1 LSDSPGQVGLGK
13 GSCEAQVPQ
22 AAGAMDGRNG
32 QRRSGRLG
40 TGQGWWDSK
49 PRGGMFEHQ
58 KVGISWDVWQQD
70 LGVYQAY
77 GAEMMEKTLGYH
89 LCCG

>member
-1 LSDSPGQVGLGK
+1 
-13 GSCEAQVPQ
+13 
-22 AAGAMDGRNG
+22 
-32 QRRSGRLG
+32 
-40 TGQGWWDSK
+40 
-49 PRGGMFEHQ
+49 MFEHQ

>member
-1 LSDSPGQVGLGK
+1 
-13 GSCEAQVPQ
+13 
-22 AAGAMDGRNG
+22 MDGRHG
-32 QRRSGRLG
+32 QRRSGRCTG
-40 TGQGWWDSK
+40 TPARDGGTVNQGVGCLNIK
-49 PRGGMFEHQ
+49 